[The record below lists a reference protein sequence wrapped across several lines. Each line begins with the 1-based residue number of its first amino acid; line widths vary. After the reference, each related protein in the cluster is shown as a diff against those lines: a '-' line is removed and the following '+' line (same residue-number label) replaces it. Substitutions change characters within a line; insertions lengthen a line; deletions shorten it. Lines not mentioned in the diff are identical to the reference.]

1 MIKEISKSC
10 NSVSVKHASS
20 LLGVSRSGFY
30 KWSSDDNGL
39 RPDSDARIKDEIVK
53 IIGEC
58 PGYGYRRVDP
68 ELRRRGFIVNHKRIS
83 RIMKQNNLI
92 CKKKR
97 FKPTTTDSDHNNKV
111 YPNLIRNIEI
121 VRPNQVWASDITYI
135 RLVKGFVFLA
145 VIIDLFT
152 RRCIGWE
159 LSRCLDNRL
168 ALNALRM
175 ALKVREDENLEDL
188 IHHSDKGV
196 QYTSAE
202 YVMCLKEKNIRISMS
217 RTGNPYDN
225 AYAESFFKTLKVEEV
240 YLNEYETYRD
250 ALENVGRFIE
260 EVYNKKRLHSSLGY
274 KTPMEFEREVSI
286 NIEA

>member
-1 MIKEISKSC
+1 MIKVVSESL
-10 NSVSVKHASS
+10 NPVSVKDASG

-30 KWSSDDNGL
+30 KWSSNGTDF
-39 RPDSDARIKDEIVK
+39 RPDSDSRIKDEIIE
-53 IIGEC
+53 IIGEYT
-58 PGYGYRRVDP
+58 GYGYRRVTA
-68 ELRRRGFIVNHKRIS
+68 ELRRRGFTVNHKRVL
-83 RIMKQNNLI
+83 RIMKQHNLI

-97 FKPTTTDSDHNNKV
+97 FKPTTTDSNHNNVV
-111 YPNLIRNIEI
+111 YPNLIRDIDI
-121 VRPNQVWASDITYI
+121 VRPNQIWASDITYI

-159 LSRCLDNRL
+159 LSRRLDNRL

-175 ALKVREDENLEDL
+175 ALRNREGENLEDL

-202 YVMCLKEKNIRISMS
+202 YVMCLKERNIRISMS

-240 YLNEYETYRD
+240 YLNEYETFRD
-250 ALENVGRFIE
+250 ALENIGRFIE

-274 KTPMEFEREVSI
+274 KSPIEFELEVSI